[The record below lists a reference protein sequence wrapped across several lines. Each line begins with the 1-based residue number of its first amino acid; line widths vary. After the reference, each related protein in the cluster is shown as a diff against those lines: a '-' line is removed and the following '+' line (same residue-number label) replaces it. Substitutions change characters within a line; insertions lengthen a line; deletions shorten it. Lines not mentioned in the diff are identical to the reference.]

1 MDGFNLLPEE
11 YRTRRGA
18 RFVPISM
25 LVVVA
30 LGALAILL
38 MELAMMRHAARG
50 SGSLLGQT
58 LADRRVE
65 LAQMRQQRA
74 AVERDIESLGT
85 VLARTPVWS
94 NLFVDV
100 ASVLGP
106 GIRIERW
113 SSETERGFCSIQ
125 GRASTNSQ
133 VFALLT
139 ALEELDHFESVAL
152 AGVTKESD
160 EEGRGVRYEIV
171 CRLRQAA
178 R

>member
-1 MDGFNLLPEE
+1 MDGFNLIPER

-25 LVVVA
+25 LVALVVA
-30 LGALAILL
+30 ALGVLL

-50 SGSLLGQT
+50 SGSLLGET
-58 LADRRVE
+58 LAERRVN
-65 LAQMRQQRA
+65 LAQMREERT
-74 AVERDIESLGT
+74 AVEDEIESLGT

-106 GIRIERW
+106 GIQIERW

-125 GRASTNSQ
+125 GRAATNSQ
-133 VFALLT
+133 VFALVT
-139 ALEELDHFESVAL
+139 ALEGLEHFESVAL
-152 AGVTKESD
+152 AGVAKESD
-160 EEGRGVRYEIV
+160 ENGRGVRYEIV

>member
-1 MDGFNLLPEE
+1 MDGVNLLPEQ

-25 LVVVA
+25 LVAVGVA
-30 LGALAILL
+30 ALAVLL

-50 SGSLLGQT
+50 SGSMLGET
-58 LADRRVE
+58 LVERRAH
-65 LAQMRQQRA
+65 LAQMRQERA
-74 AVERDIESLGT
+74 AVEDEIESLGT

-94 NLFVDV
+94 NLFIDV

-125 GRASTNSQ
+125 GRAATNGQ
-133 VFALLT
+133 VFALLA
-139 ALEELDHFESVAL
+139 ALEGLEHFESVAL
-152 AGVTKESD
+152 AGVAKESD
-160 EEGRGVRYEIV
+160 EEGRGVRFEIV